1 MDIIKSSKAKLI
13 EFGPKLI
20 TSIIIIIVSFI
31 IAKIIYQVI
40 ISKAVDT
47 ANTEK
52 AKKNMINN
60 RIIIETFAS
69 IIYYLVIV
77 IGFLIALVSL
87 GIQLSSIFVILGSVG
102 LAIALSI
109 QGTISN
115 ISAGI
120 MILLLE
126 YYDIGDLVQVNSI
139 MGGIDKFDLFTTTL
153 RDSNNVILKVPN
165 NMIISSILTNY
176 TKNEDVLVVFSVKV
190 SNNNEVNYDTLIDA
204 LKDAIVKYCTY
215 LTNKDNIKIII
226 SDMSD
231 SGTKF
236 DIKIPIKSVNY
247 LSARNLSQ
255 QIVRDVFVN
264 NNLLLL
270 DNYYFPQHGSASS
283 SMYS

>member
-1 MDIIKSSKAKLI
+1 MDIIKSSKAKII
-13 EFGPKLI
+13 EIGPKVI

-31 IAKIIYQVI
+31 IAKVIYQVI

-47 ANTEK
+47 TSTEK
-52 AKKNMINN
+52 SKKNMINN
-60 RIIIETFAS
+60 RIIMETFAS
-69 IIYYLVIV
+69 IIYYFIFV
-77 IGFLIALVSL
+77 IGFLIALVNL
-87 GIQLSSIFVILGSVG
+87 GIQLNSIFVILGSIG

-126 YYDIGDLVQVNSI
+126 YYDIGDLVQVNGI

-165 NMIISSILTNY
+165 NMIISSVLTNY

-190 SNNNEVNYDTLIDA
+190 SNNNEVNYDNLIDS
-204 LKDAIVKYCTY
+204 LKDAIEKYCTY
-215 LTNKDNIKIII
+215 LTDKDKIKIII
-226 SDMSD
+226 SDMAD

-247 LSARNLSQ
+247 LAARNLSQ

-270 DNYYFPQHGSASS
+270 DNYYFPQHGGASS

>member
-1 MDIIKSSKAKLI
+1 MDIIKSSKAKLT
-13 EFGPKLI
+13 EMGPKII

-31 IAKIIYQVI
+31 IAKVIYQVI
-40 ISKAVDT
+40 ISKTVDT
-47 ANTEK
+47 STTEK
-52 AKKNMINN
+52 SKKNMINN
-60 RIIIETFAS
+60 RIIMETFAS

-77 IGFLIALVSL
+77 IGFLIALVNL
-87 GIQLSSIFVILGSVG
+87 GIQLNSIFVILGSVG

-120 MILLLE
+120 MILLLN
-126 YYDIGDLVQVNSI
+126 YYDIGDLVQVNGI
-139 MGGIDKFDLFTTTL
+139 MGGVDKFDLFTTTL
-153 RDSNNVILKVPN
+153 RDSNNVILKIPN
-165 NMIISSILTNY
+165 NMIISSVLTNY

-190 SNNNEVNYDTLIDA
+190 SNNNEVNYDTLIDS
-204 LKDAIVKYCTY
+204 LKDAIEKYCTY
-215 LTNKDNIKIII
+215 LTDKDKIKIII
-226 SDMSD
+226 SDMAD

-247 LSARNLSQ
+247 LAARNLSQ

-270 DNYYFPQHGSASS
+270 DNYYFPQHGGASS

>member
-1 MDIIKSSKAKLI
+1 MDIIKSSKAKLT
-13 EFGPKLI
+13 EMGPKII

-31 IAKIIYQVI
+31 IAKVIYQVI
-40 ISKAVDT
+40 ISKMVDT
-47 ANTEK
+47 PTTEK
-52 AKKNMINN
+52 EKKNMLNN

-77 IGFLIALVSL
+77 IGFLIALVNL

-115 ISAGI
+115 ISAGL
-120 MILLLE
+120 MILLLN
-126 YYDIGDLVQVNSI
+126 YYDIGDLVQVN
-139 MGGIDKFDLFTTTL
+139 GIIGKIDRFDLFTTNF
-153 RDSNNVILKVPN
+153 RDANNVILKFPN
-165 NMIISSILTNY
+165 NMIISSVLTNY
-176 TKNEDVLVVFSVKV
+176 TKNEDILVVFSVKV
-190 SNNNEVNYDTLIDA
+190 SNNNDVNYDTLIDA
-204 LKDAIVKYCTY
+204 LKDAIEKYCTY

-226 SDMSD
+226 SDMSE

-247 LSARNLSQ
+247 LSALYLSQ

-270 DNYYFPQHGSASS
+270 DNSYLPQNSGSSR

>member
-1 MDIIKSSKAKLI
+1 MDIIKSSKAKLTEI
-13 EFGPKLI
+13 GPKII

-31 IAKIIYQVI
+31 IAKVIYQVI
-40 ISKAVDT
+40 ISKTVDT
-47 ANTEK
+47 PTTEK
-52 AKKNMINN
+52 SKKNMINN

-77 IGFLIALVSL
+77 IGFLIALVNL

-115 ISAGI
+115 ISAGL
-120 MILLLE
+120 MILLLN
-126 YYDIGDLVQVNSI
+126 YYDIGDLVQVN
-139 MGGIDKFDLFTTTL
+139 GIIGKIDRFDLFTTNF
-153 RDSNNVILKVPN
+153 RDANNVILKFPN
-165 NMIISSILTNY
+165 NMIISSVLTNY
-176 TKNEDVLVVFSVKV
+176 TKNEDILVVFSVKV
-190 SNNNEVNYDTLIDA
+190 SNNNDVNYDTLIDA
-204 LKDAIVKYCTY
+204 LKDAIEKYCTY

-226 SDMSD
+226 SDMAE

-236 DIKIPIKSVNY
+236 DIKVPIKSVNY
-247 LSARNLSQ
+247 LSALYLSQ

-270 DNYYFPQHGSASS
+270 DNSYLPQHSGSSR

>member
-1 MDIIKSSKAKLI
+1 MDIIKSNKAKLI
-13 EFGPKLI
+13 EMGPIII

-31 IAKIIYQVI
+31 IAKVIYQVI
-40 ISKAVDT
+40 ISKTVDT
-47 ANTEK
+47 TNTEK

-69 IIYYLVIV
+69 IIYYFIFV
-77 IGFLIALVSL
+77 IGFLIALVNL
-87 GIQLSSIFVILGSVG
+87 GIQLSSIFIILGSIG

-115 ISAGI
+115 ISSGL

-126 YYDIGDLVQVNSI
+126 YYDIGDLVQVN
-139 MGGIDKFDLFTTTL
+139 GIIGKIDRFDLFTTNF
-153 RDSNNVILKVPN
+153 RDANNVILKFPN
-165 NMIISSILTNY
+165 NMIISSVLTNY
-176 TKNEDVLVVFSVKV
+176 TKNEDILVVFSVKV
-190 SNNNEVNYDTLIDA
+190 SNNNDVNYDTLIDA
-204 LKDAIVKYCTY
+204 LKDAIEKYCTY

-226 SDMSD
+226 SDMAE

-236 DIKIPIKSVNY
+236 DIKVPIKSVNY
-247 LSARNLSQ
+247 LSALYLSQ

-270 DNYYFPQHGSASS
+270 DNSYLPQHSGSSR

>member
-13 EFGPKLI
+13 EFGPKII
-20 TSIIIIIVSFI
+20 TSIIIIVVSFI
-31 IAKIIYQVI
+31 IAKVIYQVI
-40 ISKAVDT
+40 ISKMVDT
-47 ANTEK
+47 PTTEK
-52 AKKNMINN
+52 EKKNMLNN

-77 IGFLIALVSL
+77 IGFLIALVNL

-115 ISAGI
+115 ISAGL
-120 MILLLE
+120 MILLLN
-126 YYDIGDLVQVNSI
+126 YYDIGDLVQVN
-139 MGGIDKFDLFTTTL
+139 GIIGKIDRFDLFTTNF
-153 RDSNNVILKVPN
+153 RDANNVILKFPN
-165 NMIISSILTNY
+165 NMIISSVLTNY
-176 TKNEDVLVVFSVKV
+176 TKNEDILVVFSVKV
-190 SNNNEVNYDTLIDA
+190 SNNNDVNYDTLINA
-204 LKDAIVKYCTY
+204 LKDAIEKYCTY

-226 SDMSD
+226 SDMSE

-247 LSARNLSQ
+247 LSALYLSQ

-270 DNYYFPQHGSASS
+270 DNSYLPQNSGSSR

>member
-1 MDIIKSSKAKLI
+1 MDIIKSSKAKLT
-13 EFGPKLI
+13 EFGPKFI

-40 ISKAVDT
+40 ISKTVDT
-47 ANTEK
+47 PTTEK
-52 AKKNMINN
+52 SKKNMINN

-69 IIYYLVIV
+69 IIYYLIVV

-126 YYDIGDLVQVNSI
+126 YYDIGDLVQVNGI
-139 MGGIDKFDLFTTTL
+139 MGGVDKFDLFTTTF

-165 NMIISSILTNY
+165 NMIISSVLTNY

-190 SNNNEVNYDTLIDA
+190 SNNNDVNYDTLIDA

-226 SDMSD
+226 SDMSET
-231 SGTKF
+231 GTKF

-270 DNYYFPQHGSASS
+270 DNYYFSQNGGASS

>member
-1 MDIIKSSKAKLI
+1 MDIIKSSKAKLTEI
-13 EFGPKLI
+13 GPKII

-40 ISKAVDT
+40 ISKTVDT
-47 ANTEK
+47 VNTEK

-77 IGFLIALVSL
+77 IGFLIALVNL

-120 MILLLE
+120 MILLLN
-126 YYDIGDLVQVNSI
+126 YYDIGDLVQVN
-139 MGGIDKFDLFTTTL
+139 GIIGKIDRFDLFTTNF
-153 RDSNNVILKVPN
+153 RDANNVILKFPN
-165 NMIISSILTNY
+165 NMIISSVLTNY
-176 TKNEDVLVVFSVKV
+176 TKNEDILVVFSVKV
-190 SNNNEVNYDTLIDA
+190 SNNNDVNYDTLIDA
-204 LKDAIVKYCTY
+204 LKDAIEKYCTY

-226 SDMSD
+226 SDMAE

-236 DIKIPIKSVNY
+236 DIKVPIKSVNY
-247 LSARNLSQ
+247 LSALYLSQ

-270 DNYYFPQHGSASS
+270 DNSYLPQHSGSSR

>member
-1 MDIIKSSKAKLI
+1 MDIIKSSKAKLTEI
-13 EFGPKLI
+13 GPKII

-40 ISKAVDT
+40 ISKTVDT
-47 ANTEK
+47 VNTEK

-77 IGFLIALVSL
+77 IGFLIALVNL

-120 MILLLE
+120 MILLLN
-126 YYDIGDLVQVNSI
+126 YYDIGDLVQVN
-139 MGGIDKFDLFTTTL
+139 GIIGKIDRFDLFTTNF
-153 RDSNNVILKVPN
+153 RDANNVILKFPN
-165 NMIISSILTNY
+165 NMIISSVLTNY
-176 TKNEDVLVVFSVKV
+176 TKNEDILVVFSVKV
-190 SNNNEVNYDTLIDA
+190 SNNNDVNYDTLIDA
-204 LKDAIVKYCTY
+204 LKDAIEKYCTY

-226 SDMSD
+226 SDMAE

-236 DIKIPIKSVNY
+236 DIKVPIKSVNY
-247 LSARNLSQ
+247 LSALYLSQ

-270 DNYYFPQHGSASS
+270 DNSYLPQNSGSSR

>member
-1 MDIIKSSKAKLI
+1 MDIIKSSKAKLT

-20 TSIIIIIVSFI
+20 TSVIIIIVSFI

-47 ANTEK
+47 SNTEK

-69 IIYYLVIV
+69 IIYYLVVI
-77 IGFLIALVSL
+77 IGFLIALVNL

-115 ISAGI
+115 ISAGL
-120 MILLLE
+120 MILLLN
-126 YYDIGDLVQVNSI
+126 YYDIGDLVQVNGI
-139 MGGIDKFDLFTTTL
+139 MGGVDKFDLFTTTF

-204 LKDAIVKYCTY
+204 LKDAITKYCTY
-215 LTNKDNIKIII
+215 LTNKDNIKIVI
-226 SDMSD
+226 SDMSET
-231 SGTKF
+231 GTKF

-270 DNYYFPQHGSASS
+270 DNYYFPQHGGSSS

>member
-13 EFGPKLI
+13 EMGPKII

-31 IAKIIYQVI
+31 IAKVIYQVI
-40 ISKAVDT
+40 ISKTVDT
-47 ANTEK
+47 ASTEK
-52 AKKNMINN
+52 EKKNMLNN

-77 IGFLIALVSL
+77 IGFLIALVNL

-115 ISAGI
+115 ISAGL
-120 MILLLE
+120 MILLLN
-126 YYDIGDLVQVNSI
+126 YYDIGDLVQVN
-139 MGGIDKFDLFTTTL
+139 GIIGKIDRFDLFTTNF
-153 RDSNNVILKVPN
+153 RDANNVILKFPN
-165 NMIISSILTNY
+165 NMIISSVLTNY
-176 TKNEDVLVVFSVKV
+176 TKNEDILVVFSVKV
-190 SNNNEVNYDTLIDA
+190 SNNNDVNYDTLIDA

-226 SDMSD
+226 SDMSE

-247 LSARNLSQ
+247 LSALYLSQ

-270 DNYYFPQHGSASS
+270 DNSYLPQHSS
-283 SMYS
+283 SSRSMYS

>member
-1 MDIIKSSKAKLI
+1 MDIIKSSKAKLT
-13 EFGPKLI
+13 ELGPKLI

-40 ISKAVDT
+40 ISKTVDT
-47 ANTEK
+47 VNTEK

-69 IIYYLVIV
+69 IIYYLIIV

-120 MILLLE
+120 MILLLN

-190 SNNNEVNYDTLIDA
+190 SNNNEVNYDTLIDS
-204 LKDAIVKYCTY
+204 LKVAIIKYCTY
-215 LTNKDNIKIII
+215 LTNKDNIKIVI

-270 DNYYFPQHGSASS
+270 DNSYLPQHSGSSR

>member
-1 MDIIKSSKAKLI
+1 
-13 EFGPKLI
+13 
-20 TSIIIIIVSFI
+20 
-31 IAKIIYQVI
+31 
-40 ISKAVDT
+40 
-47 ANTEK
+47 
-52 AKKNMINN
+52 MINN

-69 IIYYLVIV
+69 IIYYFIIV
-77 IGFLIALVSL
+77 IGFLIALVNL
-87 GIQLSSIFVILGSVG
+87 GIQLSSIFIILGSIG

-126 YYDIGDLVQVNSI
+126 YYDIGDLVQVN
-139 MGGIDKFDLFTTTL
+139 GIIGKIDRFDLFTTNF
-153 RDSNNVILKVPN
+153 RDANNVILKFPN
-165 NMIISSILTNY
+165 NMIISSVLTNY
-176 TKNEDVLVVFSVKV
+176 TKNEDILVVFSVKV
-190 SNNNEVNYDTLIDA
+190 SNNNDVNYDTLIDA
-204 LKDAIVKYCTY
+204 LKDAIEKYCTY

-226 SDMSD
+226 SDMSE

-247 LSARNLSQ
+247 LSALYLSQ

-270 DNYYFPQHGSASS
+270 DNSYLPQNSGSSR